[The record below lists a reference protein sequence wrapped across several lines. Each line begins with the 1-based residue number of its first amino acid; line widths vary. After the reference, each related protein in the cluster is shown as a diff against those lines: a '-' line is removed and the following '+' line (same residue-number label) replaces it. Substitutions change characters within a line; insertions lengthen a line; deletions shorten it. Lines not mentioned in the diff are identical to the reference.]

1 MSIKDRIQDDLKAA
15 MKSGDTR
22 RREILRLL
30 MAAFKQAEVDRRVT
44 LTDEDI
50 IGLLITE
57 AKKRRES
64 IDEMTRAGRTE
75 LAAQEQYELD
85 TIEGYLPRQLSR
97 EEVERIVSEAIA
109 ATGAAGP
116 KDMGR
121 VMGVVMPRLRG
132 QADGKLVN
140 EVVRQKL
147 GA

>member
-30 MAAFKQAEVDRRVT
+30 MAAFKQAEVDQRVT

-121 VMGVVMPRLRG
+121 VMGAVMPRLRG

>member
-1 MSIKDRIQDDLKAA
+1 MSIKDRIQDDLKTA

-30 MAAFKQAEVDRRVT
+30 MAAFKQVEVDRRVT
-44 LTDEDI
+44 LSDEDVT
-50 IGLLITE
+50 GLLITE

-75 LAAQEQYELD
+75 LAAQEQYELEA
-85 TIEGYLPRQLSR
+85 IEGYLPRQLSR

-109 ATGAAGP
+109 ETGATDP

-121 VMGVVMPRLRG
+121 VMGAAMPRLRG

-140 EVVRQKL
+140 EIVRQKL

>member
-75 LAAQEQYELD
+75 LAAQEQYELEA
-85 TIEGYLPRQLSR
+85 IEGYLPRQLNR

-109 ATGAAGP
+109 ETGATDP

-121 VMGVVMPRLRG
+121 VMGAAMPRLRG

-140 EVVRQKL
+140 EIVRQKL

>member
-30 MAAFKQAEVDRRVT
+30 MAAFKQVEVDRRVT
-44 LTDEDI
+44 LSDEDVT
-50 IGLLITE
+50 GLLITE

-75 LAAQEQYELD
+75 LVAQEQYELEV
-85 TIEGYLPRQLSR
+85 IEGYLPRQLSR
-97 EEVERIVSEAIA
+97 DEIERIVGEAIA
-109 ATGAAGP
+109 ETGAAGP

-121 VMGVVMPRLRG
+121 VMGAVMPRLRG

>member
-30 MAAFKQAEVDRRVT
+30 MAAFKQVEVDRRVT
-44 LTDEDI
+44 LSDEDVT
-50 IGLLITE
+50 GLLITE

-75 LAAQEQYELD
+75 LAAQEQYELEA
-85 TIEGYLPRQLSR
+85 IEGYLPRQLSR

-109 ATGAAGP
+109 ETGATDP

-121 VMGVVMPRLRG
+121 VMGAAMPRLRG

-140 EVVRQKL
+140 EIVRQKL

>member
-1 MSIKDRIQDDLKAA
+1 MPIKDQIQDDLKAA

-30 MAAFKQAEVDRRVT
+30 MAAFKQVEVDRRVT
-44 LTDEDI
+44 LSDEDVT
-50 IGLLITE
+50 GLLITE

-75 LAAQEQYELD
+75 LAAQEQYELEA
-85 TIEGYLPRQLSR
+85 IEGYLPRQLSR
-97 EEVERIVSEAIA
+97 EEIERIVSEAIA
-109 ATGAAGP
+109 ETGATDP

-121 VMGVVMPRLRG
+121 VMGAAMPRLRG

-140 EVVRQKL
+140 EIVRQKL

>member
-30 MAAFKQAEVDRRVT
+30 MAAFKQVEVDRRVT
-44 LTDEDI
+44 LSDEDVT
-50 IGLLITE
+50 GLLITE

-75 LAAQEQYELD
+75 LAAQEQYELEV
-85 TIEGYLPRQLSR
+85 IEGYLPRQLSR
-97 EEVERIVSEAIA
+97 DEIERIVGEAIA
-109 ATGAAGP
+109 ETGAAGP

-121 VMGVVMPRLRG
+121 VMGAVMPRLRG

>member
-30 MAAFKQAEVDRRVT
+30 MAAFKQVEVDRRVT
-44 LTDEDI
+44 LSDEDVT
-50 IGLLITE
+50 GLLITE

-75 LAAQEQYELD
+75 LVAQEQYELEV
-85 TIEGYLPRQLSR
+85 IEGYLPRQLSR
-97 EEVERIVSEAIA
+97 DEIERIVGEAIA

-121 VMGVVMPRLRG
+121 VMGAVMPRLRG

>member
-22 RREILRLL
+22 RREMLRLL

>member
-1 MSIKDRIQDDLKAA
+1 MSIKDRIQDDLKTA

-30 MAAFKQAEVDRRVT
+30 MAAFKQVEVDRRVT
-44 LTDEDI
+44 LSDVDVT
-50 IGLLITE
+50 GLLITE

-75 LAAQEQYELD
+75 LAAQEQYELEA
-85 TIEGYLPRQLSR
+85 IEGYLPRQLNR

-109 ATGAAGP
+109 ETGATDP

-121 VMGVVMPRLRG
+121 VMGAAMPRLRG

-140 EVVRQKL
+140 EIVRQKL

>member
-121 VMGVVMPRLRG
+121 VMGAVMPRLRG